1 MAGKLPGIGQSGDEG
16 IAEINITPF
25 VDIVLVLLIVFMIS
39 TPLLMSKSL
48 KVSLPHAKNTEE
60 AGRVTLSLFV
70 TADGNLLLDKKP
82 IDEAGLKS
90 VLKTLAESETPGD
103 AVISADK
110 TVPHGKVIAI
120 VDMLRSNGVRDV
132 GFGVLPQ
139 SPK

>member
-1 MAGKLPGIGQSGDEG
+1 MAGKLPGLGQGTDDA

-39 TPLLMSKSL
+39 TPLLMSKTM
-48 KVSLPHAKNTEE
+48 KVALPRASQNEE

-82 IDEAGLKS
+82 IDEAGLKD
-90 VLKTLAESETPGD
+90 VIRQLGEAEVPGD

-110 TVPHGKVIAI
+110 NVPHGKVIAV
-120 VDMLRSNGVRDV
+120 VDVLRSNGVREV
-132 GFGVLPQ
+132 GFGVLPA
-139 SPK
+139 PR

>member
-1 MAGKLPGIGQSGDEG
+1 MASKLPGIGQNGDEG

-48 KVSLPHAKNTEE
+48 KVSLPKASNGQD

-70 TADGNLLLDKKP
+70 TADGKLLLDKKP
-82 IDEAGLKS
+82 IDEAGLDG
-90 VLKTLAESETPGD
+90 VLQQLADADVPGD

-110 TVPHGKVIAI
+110 TVPHGKVIAV
-120 VDMLRSNGVRDV
+120 VDMLRSKGIRDI
-132 GFGVLPQ
+132 GFAVLP
-139 SPK
+139 SK

>member
-1 MAGKLPGIGQSGDEG
+1 MAGKLPGLGQSGDEG
-16 IAEINITPF
+16 ISEINITPF

-48 KVSLPHAKNTEE
+48 KVSLPKAVNGQE

-70 TADGNLLLDKKP
+70 TADGKLLLDKKP

-90 VLKTLAESETPGD
+90 VLKQLAEADVPGD

-110 TVPHGKVIAI
+110 TVAHGI
-120 VDMLRSNGVRDV
+120 VLGLVDLLRSNGVREV
-132 GFGVLPQ
+132 GFGVL
-139 SPK
+139 SSGK